1 MRISHNYFRSIAT
14 SFSVAAIVSLSIW
27 HAFNFY
33 YQRINEPRPRVETV
47 KIELVAINAYA
58 NANSPS
64 QTRSKGTQP

>member
-1 MRISHNYFRSIAT
+1 MRNTHSYFRSIAT

-47 KIELVAINAYA
+47 KIELVAVNA
-58 NANSPS
+58 NANTNSHS
-64 QTRSKGTQP
+64 ETQSKGLQP